1 MHRRTVRGLGELL
14 RDPAPARPR
23 PLALVGR
30 GVVVDAFARAL
41 LANGGDRRAL
51 APLAAAGPEQLR
63 GCVAVIACGLSRD
76 AVRALA
82 RARRPFVV
90 ALLRGDDRYAWGTL
104 PGVGAAN
111 AIPPLA
117 DGSPDIDTALHRLAA
132 RLGPEDAVEVATRLP
147 VFAPLIE
154 TEHAAA
160 AARLAALMA
169 LRGRRSGALTLLQ
182 ARTSVTAARAAGLP
196 GGAARMADVAGA
208 VGAGLALREAGRRVP
223 SRLERA
229 AIAYAG
235 TLLVLGVQRGVRR

>member
-1 MHRRTVRGLGELL
+1 MDRRTVRGLGELL
-14 RDPAPARPR
+14 RDPAPSHRR

-41 LANGGDRRAL
+41 LAGGGDRRAL

-63 GCVAVIACGLSRD
+63 SCVAVIACGLSRD

-90 ALLRGDDRYAWGTL
+90 VLLRGDDRYAWGTL

-117 DGSPDIDTALHRLAA
+117 DGSPDIDTALRRLAA
-132 RLGPEDAVEVATRLP
+132 RLDHDDAVELATRLP
-147 VFAPLIE
+147 VLAPLIE

-160 AARLAALMA
+160 AARRAALLA
-169 LRGRRSGALTLLQ
+169 LGGRTGGAITVTQ
-182 ARTSVTAARAAGLP
+182 ARATVAGARVAGLP
-196 GGAARMADVAGA
+196 GGAARIADVVVTAGA
-208 VGAGLALREAGRRVP
+208 GILLREAGRRVP
-223 SRLERA
+223 SRLGRA

-235 TLLVLGVQRGVRR
+235 TLVVLGLQRGVRR

>member
-1 MHRRTVRGLGELL
+1 MDRRTVRGLGELL
-14 RDPAPARPR
+14 RDSAPGRPR

-41 LANGGDRRAL
+41 LAGGGDRRAL
-51 APLAAAGPEQLR
+51 APLAAAGPDQLH

-90 ALLRGDDRYAWGTL
+90 ALLRGDDRYAWGAL

-117 DGSPDIDTALHRLAA
+117 DGSPDIDTALRRLAA
-132 RLGPEDAVEVATRLP
+132 RLSPDEAVELATRLP
-147 VFAPLIE
+147 VFAPLVE

-160 AARLAALMA
+160 VARLAALLA
-169 LRGRRSGALTLLQ
+169 LRGRSSGAMTLLQ
-182 ARTSVTAARAAGLP
+182 ARAAVTGARAAGLP
-196 GGAARMADVAGA
+196 GGTARMADVALAAGA
-208 VGAGLALREAGRRVP
+208 ALALREAGRRVP
-223 SRLERA
+223 SRLGRA

-235 TLLVLGVQRGVRR
+235 TLVVLGVQRGVRR

>member
-1 MHRRTVRGLGELL
+1 MDRRTVRALGELL
-14 RDPAPARPR
+14 RDPAPTRPR

-41 LANGGDRRAL
+41 LAGGGDRRAL

-90 ALLRGDDRYAWGTL
+90 SLLRGDDRYAWGTL

-117 DGSPDIDTALHRLAA
+117 DGSPDIETAIRRLAA
-132 RLGPEDAVEVATRLP
+132 RLQPDEAIELASRLP
-147 VFAPLIE
+147 VFAPLVE
-154 TEHAAA
+154 AEHAAA
-160 AARLAALMA
+160 AARMAALLA
-169 LRGRRSGALTLLQ
+169 LRGRPGGAITVLQ
-182 ARTSVTAARAAGLP
+182 ARAAVGAARAAGLP
-196 GGAARMADVAGA
+196 GGAARMADVAFSA
-208 VGAGLALREAGRRVP
+208 GAGMALREAGRRVP

-229 AIAYAG
+229 AVAYGG
-235 TLLVLGVQRGVRR
+235 TLLVLAAQRSVRR